1 MLNKKLI
8 SITIFLLM
16 ISSNISLKSNTPSVN
31 TVMNFISSQLFP
43 EIRPRYITVYTTS
56 GDWDYLFIP
65 SVSKYLFEEIEIVEN
80 LAPKG
85 QHNRPG
91 NVYDKHYIC
100 IHDTGDANIDAKR
113 WSEIV
118 RDGKHGQTIYAASFQ
133 YVIGNDG
140 YFHMIPDNEIAYHAG
155 DGHTEASIFGTIAS
169 GVFTHELKDKK
180 PIIKVSE
187 DGYYLINGEKS
198 GIKAPTND
206 KGEIIT
212 KINDLGIYS
221 ELRKVEG
228 EENKYEYYLGR
239 SWYNDEFGYISN
251 YGGNL
256 NSIGIEMS
264 IKNGTDLYYSYQR
277 MAKLSAKLMD
287 TFNLTIDDVVQ
298 HHYFSGKNCPETQR
312 GNGLWGYFKS
322 LILNEY
328 QMLQYKKMGF
338 SFEFIS
344 ESEYINE
351 KGRIIKPVDE
361 KTLIEYKIKVK
372 DNNTGNELQKEFNG
386 YLYAKEA

>member
-1 MLNKKLI
+1 MLNKKIL

-16 ISSNISLKSNTPSVN
+16 ISSNISLISDTPSVN
-31 TVMNFISSQLFP
+31 TVMNFISTQLFP
-43 EIRPRYITVYTTS
+43 EIRPRHITVYTTS
-56 GDWDYLFIP
+56 GEYDYLFIP

-91 NVYDKHYIC
+91 NVYDKHYVC

-169 GVFTHELKDKK
+169 GVFTHEIKNKK

-187 DGYYLINGEKS
+187 DGYFLINGEKS
-198 GIKAPTND
+198 TIKAPTDD
-206 KGEIIT
+206 KGGIIT

-239 SWYNDEFGYISN
+239 TWYNDEFGYISN

-287 TFNLTIDDVVQ
+287 TFNLTIDAVVQ

-312 GNGLWGYFKS
+312 ENGLWGYFKS
-322 LILNEY
+322 LILTEY
-328 QMLQYKKMGF
+328 EMLQYKKMGF
-338 SFEFIS
+338 SFEFVS

-351 KGRIIKPVDE
+351 KGRVIKPVDK
-361 KTLIEYKIKVK
+361 KTTIKYKIKVK
-372 DNNTGNELQKEFNG
+372 DNNTGNELEKEFIG
-386 YLYAKEA
+386 YIYPDQS

>member
-16 ISSNISLKSNTPSVN
+16 ISSNISLKAETPSVN
-31 TVMNFISSQLFP
+31 TVMNFILTQLFP
-43 EIRPRYITVYTTS
+43 EINPRHITVYTTS

-100 IHDTGDANIDAKR
+100 IHDTGDGNIDAKR

-118 RDGKHGQTIYAASFQ
+118 RDGKHGQTIYAARFQ

-169 GVFTHELKDKK
+169 GVFTHEIKNKK

-198 GIKAPTND
+198 TIKTPTND
-206 KGEIIT
+206 KGEIMT

-228 EENKYEYYLGR
+228 KENTYEYYLGR
-239 SWYNDEFGYISN
+239 TWYSDDFGYISN

-264 IKNGTDLYYSYQR
+264 IKKGTDLYFSYQR
-277 MAKLSAKLMD
+277 LAKLTAKLMD
-287 TFNLTIDDVVQ
+287 TFNLTIDAVEQ
-298 HHYFSGKNCPETQR
+298 HHYFSGKNCPQTQR
-312 GNGLWGYFKS
+312 MNVLW
-322 LILNEY
+322 
-328 QMLQYKKMGF
+328 
-338 SFEFIS
+338 
-344 ESEYINE
+344 
-351 KGRIIKPVDE
+351 
-361 KTLIEYKIKVK
+361 
-372 DNNTGNELQKEFNG
+372 
-386 YLYAKEA
+386 